1 MQLREGTVTQYLHQ
15 VIAKIFPNNAFQQ
28 FDIVQIANSNRIQL
42 IQDEGVKAIILKS
55 YLYEA
60 STTAVRDNKRTR
72 GLISEIGKHV
82 NVLLGREHKVDNDAI
97 HVELVIKVDGRMKK
111 HARLG
116 ESKMNKLANDLVNN
130 PVTDDNYVIVLQNNV
145 KLSPDEI
152 RLQKL
157 VTVEGD
163 GKTLNSAA
171 IKKELLDFYNE
182 LRDSKAIEI

>member
-1 MQLREGTVTQYLHQ
+1 LQLREGTVTQYLHQ

-97 HVELVIKVDGRMKK
+97 
-111 HARLG
+111 
-116 ESKMNKLANDLVNN
+116 
-130 PVTDDNYVIVLQNNV
+130 
-145 KLSPDEI
+145 
-152 RLQKL
+152 
-157 VTVEGD
+157 

>member
-1 MQLREGTVTQYLHQ
+1 
-15 VIAKIFPNNAFQQ
+15 
-28 FDIVQIANSNRIQL
+28 
-42 IQDEGVKAIILKS
+42 
-55 YLYEA
+55 
-60 STTAVRDNKRTR
+60 
-72 GLISEIGKHV
+72 
-82 NVLLGREHKVDNDAI
+82 
-97 HVELVIKVDGRMKK
+97 
-111 HARLG
+111 
-116 ESKMNKLANDLVNN
+116 MNKLANDLVNN